1 MVDDVVVV
9 VVVVVIGAVVDVFAV
24 LVVDSERRPSSIMNS
39 VVVVVRGTNFSSSIS
54 FSLLLVI
61 PNISK
66 MSFMILFVLS
76 SLFVASSSAISV
88 GSSFSSSF
96 SSQTTFVIFLLTF
109 LGIFSTMC
117 SHSSCG
123 TISQSSVCWG
133 SQTNSCFSLQTS
145 DWTFLQSLMGISLQR
160 SSSTNSSWNLVIS
173 WQTSV
178 GLVTQDPSTV
188 RVSPSTDSFSQIF
201 SSLFLQIVSV

>member
-1 MVDDVVVV
+1 
-9 VVVVVIGAVVDVFAV
+9 
-24 LVVDSERRPSSIMNS
+24 
-39 VVVVVRGTNFSSSIS
+39 
-54 FSLLLVI
+54 
-61 PNISK
+61 
-66 MSFMILFVLS
+66 MILFVLS
-76 SLFVASSSAISV
+76 SLFVAASSSAISV
-88 GSSFSSSF
+88 GSSFSSS

-133 SQTNSCFSLQTS
+133 SQTNSWFSLQTS

-173 WQTSV
+173 SQTSV
-178 GLVTQDPSTV
+178 GLVAQEPSTG
-188 RVSPSTDSFSQIF
+188 RASPSTDSFSQMF
-201 SSLFLQIVSV
+201 SSLVWQTVSV